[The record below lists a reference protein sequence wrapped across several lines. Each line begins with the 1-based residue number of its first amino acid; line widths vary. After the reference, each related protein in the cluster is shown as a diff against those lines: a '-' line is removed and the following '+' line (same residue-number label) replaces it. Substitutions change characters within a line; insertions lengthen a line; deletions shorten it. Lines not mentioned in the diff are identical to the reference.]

1 MQSHRLKVPS
11 SDFRR
16 KFGAAVRALGFWA
29 VLSCP
34 LLADDVLHISR
45 TQLDRPTLSALG
57 VKQPITGDDNLNASV
72 TVKYRVSGSHT
83 SWAQAPEAL
92 PLFRVHPEVVTQEVV
107 TPNFAG
113 SIFDLRANTAYD
125 IQLVVSDPDGIVDET
140 NVNLGTQ
147 TMLTLTGVTR
157 AVPGDPVTP
166 RIVNVNTA
174 AQLTSALSAAQAGD
188 IITLAAGT
196 YSSGNWQIASSGTLE
211 NPIVIRGANTFV
223 NGTYTDL
230 TILDGRNC
238 QRCNVLEVYGSYI
251 HVEYL
256 TIQNAVRAIRTFN
269 PTTANVFRR
278 LHFRDTDYGIM
289 GSNSSVSVQT
299 DFYIADNIMEGR
311 IAWPKTCL
319 TDKTCRLSSVDG
331 IGIYGHGH
339 VVAHNRV
346 SGYGDAIANWL
357 VGARANDF
365 YGNDILWTYD
375 DTSEMDGS
383 EGNVRYS
390 RNRLTNMWEGPS
402 LQPINGGPLY
412 IFRNVVVNVQNEQLK
427 MHPNGSNPPSG
438 MLAFNN
444 TFVSAGKAWN
454 NQTSATCHYFVIE
467 NNLFVGPSP
476 QSDREVDVT
485 CNQDHWTLDYD
496 SYNTDGKFSF
506 VLGGVYTTFDNFRN
520 LQTTSPLEH
529 NGQLLTAVC
538 ANGSVFANCLIPP
551 ADSKTFMQPQD
562 VTPGAGSRAIDRA
575 LLLPNVNDHFV
586 GAGPDVGA
594 VEVGCAQPIYGPRPE
609 GTDENKVFGCNGYQ

>member
-1 MQSHRLKVPS
+1 MQAPRLEAFFS
-11 SDFRR
+11 NFRR
-16 KFGAAVRALGFWA
+16 ILATAVGSLGLWA
-29 VLSCP
+29 TLNGP
-34 LLADDVLHISR
+34 LLADDVLHISPA
-45 TQLDRPTLSALG
+45 QSDRPTLSVLG
-57 VKQPITGDDNLNASV
+57 VKLPITGDDNLNAAV
-72 TVKYRVSGSHT
+72 TVKYRLSGSHT
-83 SWAQAPEAL
+83 SWAQARAAL

-125 IQLVVSDPDGIVDET
+125 IQLTISDPDGIVDQN

-147 TMLTLTGVTR
+147 TVLTLTGMATR

-166 RIVNVNTA
+166 SIIHVNSA
-174 AQLTSALSAAQAGD
+174 AQLTSALSAAQPGD

-196 YSSGNWQIASSGTLE
+196 YTGSWQITASGTAQ
-211 NPIVIRGANTFV
+211 NPIVIRGANSFV
-223 NGTYTDL
+223 NGTYNDV

-238 QRCNVLEVYGSYI
+238 QRCNVLEVYGSYV
-251 HVEYL
+251 HVEFL
-256 TIQNAVRAIRTFN
+256 TIQNAVRAMRTFN
-269 PTTANVFRR
+269 ATTANVFRR
-278 LHFRDTDYGIM
+278 LHFRNTDYGLM
-289 GSNSSVSVQT
+289 GSNSNVAVQT

-319 TDKTCRLSSVDG
+319 TDRTCRLSSVDG

-339 VVAHNRV
+339 VVAHNRL

-357 VGARANDF
+357 LGARANDF
-365 YGNDILWTYD
+365 YGNDVLWTYD
-375 DTSEMDGS
+375 DSSEMDGS
-383 EGNVRYS
+383 EGNVRYF
-390 RNRLTNMWEGPS
+390 RNRLTNLWEGPS
-402 LQPINGGPLY
+402 LQPVNGGPLY

-427 MHPNGSNPPSG
+427 MHPNGSNAPSG

-454 NQTSATCHYFVIE
+454 NQTSATCHDFVIE

-506 VLGGVYTTFDNFRN
+506 VLGGVYTTFDNFVN
-520 LQTTSPLEH
+520 LQAGSPLEH
-529 NGQLLTAVC
+529 NGQLLTAAC

-562 VTPGAGSRAIDRA
+562 VTPAAGSGALDRA
-575 LLLPNVNDHFV
+575 LLLPNVNDQFK
-586 GAGPDVGA
+586 GIGPDAGA
-594 VEVGCAQPIYGPRPE
+594 VEVGCVQPIYGPRPV
-609 GTDENKVFGCNGYQ
+609 GIDENKVFGCNGYQ